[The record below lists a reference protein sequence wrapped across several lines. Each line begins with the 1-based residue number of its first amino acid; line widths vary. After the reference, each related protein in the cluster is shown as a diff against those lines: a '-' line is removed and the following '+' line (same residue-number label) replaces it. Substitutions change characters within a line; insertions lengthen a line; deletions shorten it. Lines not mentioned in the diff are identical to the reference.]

1 MFGVKFIKTPPTT
14 YVLQYKAGSVVREGV
29 GLAFFYYTPTTSL
42 VLVPLG
48 SVDVPFIF
56 AESTADFQ
64 DVTIQGQ
71 IVYRITDAKGTA
83 KLLNF
88 TVDHHGRYVS
98 DDPEKLPQRVV
109 NLLKVLVR
117 KEVNAMSLRD
127 ALRSSERLKTSVSSA
142 LTAAS
147 EVSALG
153 VAIVSVSILAIKPTP
168 ETSRALEA
176 EAREQL
182 LREADAAIHARRISA
197 VEQERAIKE
206 SELNTEVAVENKRR
220 QVREAQMEAERS
232 VQEKRHQLQKE
243 ELDSRV
249 ALEKRR
255 QDLVT
260 LSVEN
265 SRQESDAKAYAL
277 SAMVKSLAGI
287 DPRNLQ
293 SLASVGMQPN
303 QLIALA
309 FQGLA
314 EKAEKIGE
322 LNISPDLLRELLGET
337 KKHKTP

>member
-1 MFGVKFIKTPPTT
+1 MLGLKFIKISPTT
-14 YVLQYKAGSVVREGV
+14 YVLQYKAGAIVREGV
-29 GLAFFYYTPTTSL
+29 GLSFFYYTPTTSL

-64 DVTIQGQ
+64 EVTVQGQ
-71 IVYRITDAKGTA
+71 VAYRIDDAKKTA

-88 TVDHHGRYVS
+88 TVNHTGRYIS
-98 DDPEKLPQRVV
+98 DDPDKRPQRVV
-109 NLLKVLVR
+109 NLLKVLIR
-117 KEVNAMSLRD
+117 KEINQMPLRD
-127 ALRSSERLKTSVSSA
+127 ALRSSEQLTLNVSTA
-142 LTAAS
+142 LS
-147 EVSALG
+147 SSLEVSALG
-153 VAIVSVSILAIKPTP
+153 AVIIGVSILAIKPTP

-206 SELNTEVAVENKRR
+206 SELNTEVAIEHKRR
-220 QVREAQMEAERS
+220 QVREAQMDAERS
-232 VQEKRHQLQKE
+232 VQERKHELQKA
-243 ELDSRV
+243 ELDTNV
-249 ALEKRR
+249 LLEKRR
-255 QDLVT
+255 QDLVA

-265 SRQESDAKAYAL
+265 ARHESDAKAYAL

-293 SLASVGMQPN
+293 SLASVGMQPS

-322 LNISPDLLRELLGET
+322 LNISPELLQQLMEV
-337 KKHKTP
+337 KKK